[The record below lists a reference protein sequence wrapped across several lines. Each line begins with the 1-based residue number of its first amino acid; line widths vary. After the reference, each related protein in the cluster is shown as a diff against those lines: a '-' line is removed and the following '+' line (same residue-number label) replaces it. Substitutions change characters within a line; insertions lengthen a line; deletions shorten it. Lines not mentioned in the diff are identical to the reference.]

1 MTAGAVINCE
11 PGFETTLLSASSAS
25 PRRTLICFWL
35 QTRSGVAI
43 ATCSGLLY
51 FRPAG
56 RGFFVGPAA
65 IFLHP
70 VLLTLR
76 LLWGRGASCRTQSP
90 APRLRVSLSLTCYA
104 EASVCCAG
112 YGSR

>member
-51 FRPAG
+51 FRPLTRAFLFGSAKHCKVEKSCAAG
-56 RGFFVGPAA
+56 AEYK
-65 IFLHP
+65 
-70 VLLTLR
+70 
-76 LLWGRGASCRTQSP
+76 SP
-90 APRLRVSLSLTCYA
+90 
-104 EASVCCAG
+104 
-112 YGSR
+112 